1 MIADIEGSK
10 DKIINPPKCLQ
21 ALLYSS
27 KSPKNEKVKNDGI
40 SLNDKRGGSRRN
52 NNSKLNVT
60 LFTPPYVGRSCKIS
74 IKGQKKVDDPHTH
87 DKRDPPKGGKLSW
100 IDDQLT
106 HQIVEEIQLR
116 SHRNAIIKHT
126 GAKEGTVKNRLRR
139 MIEARLIKD
148 HEEINGGVKVK
159 IYVLTPKG
167 VKSLIYNEEG
177 VTEGESQHSNSSH
190 EHDPIQFTWH
200 ACSFSAEI
208 LDKSLPHPKP
218 DKEYRPNGWNGSIY
232 YSENGSYTIR
242 LTSKKAIV
250 DIHITLRAGSQED
263 MLLKYFDLAQTFLG
277 KFSERYK
284 YPLGRPQLNR
294 QPHRVIEGSR
304 QLAKALIPNG
314 GELYIKEF
322 GLQVDKSDEKH
333 NGEIE
338 FIGEKG
344 KETSATF
351 EYIFNQQPKIIAGM
365 HSDIHELKEEIKIFM
380 EKQQLQNEN
389 LRLRQEN
396 TELRNQFSF
405 MAQQVE
411 DIKKM
416 MNQIQ
421 QLPQQLSNNEKE
433 KAFNPSYI

>member
-40 SLNDKRGGSRRN
+40 SLSDKRRGSRRN
-52 NNSKLNVT
+52 NNSKHKIT
-60 LFTPPYVGRSCKIS
+60 FSAPPHEGGSCKTS
-74 IKGQKKVDDPHTH
+74 IKGRKKVDDPPTH
-87 DKRDPPKGGKLSW
+87 VKRDPPKGGKLSW
-100 IDDQLT
+100 IDDPLT
-106 HQIVEEIQLR
+106 HKIVKEILVR
-116 SHRNAIIKHT
+116 SHRNAIIKNT
-126 GAKEGTVKNRLRR
+126 GGKNGTVRNRLGR
-139 MIEARLIKD
+139 MIEAGLIKE
-148 HEEINGGVKVK
+148 HMEINGGVEVK

-167 VKSLIYNEEG
+167 VKRLIHNEG
-177 VTEGESQHSNSSH
+177 GAKEGENQHSNSSN
-190 EHDPIQFTWH
+190 EHDTIRFTWH

-208 LDKSLPHPKP
+208 LDKDLHRPKP
-218 DKEYRPNGWNGSIY
+218 DKEYKPNGWIGGIY
-232 YSENGSYTIR
+232 FSENGSYTIR
-242 LTSKKAIV
+242 LTPNKAIV
-250 DIHITLRAGSQED
+250 DIHITLRAGSEED
-263 MLLKYFDLAQTFLG
+263 MLLKYFELAQTFLG

-294 QPHRVIEGSR
+294 QPHRVIEDSQ
-304 QLAKALIPNG
+304 QLAKALSPNG
-314 GELYIKEF
+314 GELYVKEF

-333 NGEIE
+333 KGEIE
-338 FIGEKG
+338 LIGEKG

-351 EYIFNQQPKIIAGM
+351 EYIFNQQPKIMAGM
-365 HSDIHELKEEIKIFM
+365 HSDIHELKEDMKIFM

-389 LRLRQEN
+389 MRLRQEN

-411 DIKKM
+411 ELKKM

-433 KAFNPSYI
+433 KAFDPSYI